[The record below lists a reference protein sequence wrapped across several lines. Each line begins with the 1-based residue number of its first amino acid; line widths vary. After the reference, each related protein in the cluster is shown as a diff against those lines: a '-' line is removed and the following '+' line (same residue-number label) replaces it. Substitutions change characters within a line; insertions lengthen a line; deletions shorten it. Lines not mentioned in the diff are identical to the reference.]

1 MYYYESSGAA
11 LFEIVGL
18 FNSTLQQ
25 VLAVPELALF
35 LGTAILLIVMG
46 IFSWIFRRG
55 KRM

>member
-1 MYYYESSGAA
+1 MYYYESSGAS
-11 LFEIVGL
+11 LFEIISL

-35 LGTAILLIVMG
+35 LGTALLLIMIG

>member
-1 MYYYESSGAA
+1 MYNYESSDTA
-11 LFEIVGL
+11 LFEIIGL

-35 LGTAILLIVMG
+35 LGTALLLIVVG
-46 IFSWIFRRG
+46 IFSWIVRRG

>member
-1 MYYYESSGAA
+1 MYNYESSSTA
-11 LFEIVGL
+11 LFGIVGL

-25 VLAVPELALF
+25 VRAVPELALF
-35 LGTAILLIVMG
+35 LGTALLLIVVG

>member
-1 MYYYESSGAA
+1 MYHYESSGAA
-11 LFEIVGL
+11 LYEIVGL

-25 VLAVPELALF
+25 LLAVPELALF
-35 LGTAILLIVMG
+35 LGTALLLIVFG

>member
-1 MYYYESSGAA
+1 MYYYESSGTT
-11 LFEIVGL
+11 LLRIVGL

-35 LGTAILLIVMG
+35 LGTALLLILTG
-46 IFSWIFRRG
+46 IFSWIFRQG

>member
-1 MYYYESSGAA
+1 MYHYESSGAA

-25 VLAVPELALF
+25 VLSVPELALF
-35 LGTAILLIVMG
+35 LGTALLLIVVG
-46 IFSWIFRRG
+46 IFSWIVRRG